1 MLREGW
7 DVPEVGII
15 LLLRKF
21 TSKVYGQQV
30 IGRGLRRVRGKGMSP
45 DEPQICAVVD
55 HPKLEHYWLWDIF
68 NCKIRSSVT
77 TEQMF
82 DEVEDLP
89 QPPPRQEISRPDF
102 VIDVPKEIE
111 GLIDNGEFEVTQ
123 IGVAQPVENWAEVL
137 ASLEYSRETVE
148 ITGVEIRSVISE
160 ELAGM
165 KWKTIHSAPDL
176 PKNGDIGV
184 EVTDD
189 TMREAIKSR
198 VLEIAEELCVK
209 AGYAAGFR
217 GEVYS
222 ALMQHIRGKFLDG
235 VSLGLA
241 DRRGLDYAWKMLD
254 QVTAKVAAI
263 PGLVGGII
271 EYANK

>member
-1 MLREGW
+1 
-7 DVPEVGII
+7 VPEVGII

-222 ALMQHIRGKFLDG
+222 ALMQHIRGKFLGG